1 MTIKPIPTKSMGMS
15 LAVITGIEGEWDI
28 EVKNEE
34 SKGIWYKALKSK
46 TYSNYDIPEDLWGN

>member
-34 SKGIWYKALKSK
+34 SKGI
-46 TYSNYDIPEDLWGN
+46 